1 MQNLIRWGL
10 MMVAMVFLMGCGS
23 EADGAYNDNTDDT
36 KPTNS
41 MAFTLSELQDKQ
53 FYMTKGETTTLI
65 IFHTSQYLIRSLSGL
80 DLQSGAYT
88 INSDGSL
95 AMGLNIYTRTSIN
108 GSQNWNVSESFDQNG
123 DGVSDRVT
131 PTQWYQG
138 TQGAQYALAFSIT
151 ELTGKSL
158 RSTTNGITTVLSFTS
173 TSYVRTLYN
182 TQGVVGSTSNTYNI
196 NTNGPIDL
204 GQTNMIRIAKEGT
217 VWTLK
222 EYKDNE
228 DTNATAGAIDWYL
241 DTLALSVNELKGK
254 TFYTL
259 DEAQQQLSFNET
271 SIMGKNYTLDGTQP
285 SGGTYIIPYIISA
298 QGSIVTESITYSRI
312 NSTDTYWSMKVSK
325 DTNNDGTTDDTQT
338 QLWYFQKPISR

>member
-1 MQNLIRWGL
+1 
-10 MMVAMVFLMGCGS
+10 
-23 EADGAYNDNTDDT
+23 
-36 KPTNS
+36 
-41 MAFTLSELQDKQ
+41 
-53 FYMTKGETTTLI
+53 
-65 IFHTSQYLIRSLSGL
+65 
-80 DLQSGAYT
+80 
-88 INSDGSL
+88 
-95 AMGLNIYTRTSIN
+95 MGLNIYTRTSIN
-108 GSQNWNVSESFDQNG
+108 SSQNWSVNESFDKNG

-138 TQGAQYALAFSIT
+138 TQYALAFSIK
-151 ELTGKSL
+151 ELSGKSL

-196 NTNGPIDL
+196 NTNGSIDL
-204 GQTNMIRIAKEGT
+204 GQTNLLRIAKEGN

-222 EYKDNE
+222 EYKESE
-228 DTNATAGAIDWYL
+228 DANVTGAIDWYL
-241 DTLALSVNELKGK
+241 DALALSVNELKGK

-285 SGGTYIIPYIISA
+285 SGGTYIIPYVINT

-312 NSTDTYWSMKVSK
+312 NITDTYWSMKVSK

-338 QLWYFQKPISR
+338 QLWYFQKPINQ

>member
-10 MMVAMVFLMGCGS
+10 MMVTMVFLMGCGS
-23 EADGAYNDNTDDT
+23 EADGAYTDKTEDT

-53 FYMTKGETTTLI
+53 IYMTKGETTILI
-65 IFHTSQYLIRSLSGL
+65 IFHTSQYLIRSLNGF
-80 DLQSGAYT
+80 DLEADSYT

-108 GSQNWNVSESFDQNG
+108 SSQNWSVSESFDKNG

-138 TQGAQYALAFSIT
+138 TQYALAFSIK
-151 ELTGKSL
+151 ELSGKSL

-173 TSYVRTLYN
+173 TSYVRTLSN
-182 TQGVVGSTSNTYNI
+182 TQGVISSTNNTYNI
-196 NTNGPIDL
+196 NTNGSIDL
-204 GQTNMIRIAKEGT
+204 GQTNLLRIAKEGN

-222 EYKDNE
+222 EYKESE
-228 DTNATAGAIDWYL
+228 DANVTGAIDWYL
-241 DTLALSVNELKGK
+241 DALALSVNELKGK

-285 SGGTYIIPYIISA
+285 SGGTYIIPYVINT

-312 NSTDTYWSMKVSK
+312 NITDTYWSMKVSK

-338 QLWYFQKPISR
+338 QLWYFQKPINQ

>member
-10 MMVAMVFLMGCGS
+10 MMVTMVFLMGCGS
-23 EADGAYNDNTDDT
+23 EADGAYTDKTEDT

-53 FYMTKGETTTLI
+53 IYMTKGETTILI
-65 IFHTSQYLIRSLSGL
+65 IFHTSQYLIRSLNGF
-80 DLQSGAYT
+80 DLEADSYS

-108 GSQNWNVSESFDQNG
+108 SSQNWSVSESFDKNG

-138 TQGAQYALAFSIT
+138 TQYALAFSIK
-151 ELTGKSL
+151 ELSGKSL

-196 NTNGPIDL
+196 NTNGSIDL
-204 GQTNMIRIAKEGT
+204 GQTNLLRIAKEGN

-222 EYKDNE
+222 EYKESE
-228 DTNATAGAIDWYL
+228 DANVTGAIDWYL
-241 DTLALSVNELKGK
+241 DALALSVNELKGK

-271 SIMGKNYTLDGTQP
+271 SVMGKNYTLDGTQP
-285 SGGTYIIPYIISA
+285 SGGTYIIPYVINT

-312 NSTDTYWSMKVSK
+312 NITDTYWSMKVSK

-338 QLWYFQKPISR
+338 QLWYFQKPINQ

>member
-1 MQNLIRWGL
+1 VQNLIRWGL
-10 MMVAMVFLMGCGS
+10 MMVTMVFLMGCGS
-23 EADGAYNDNTDDT
+23 EADGAYTDKTEDT

-53 FYMTKGETTTLI
+53 IYMSKGETTVLI
-65 IFHTSQYLIRSLSGL
+65 IFHTSQYLIRSLNGF
-80 DLQSGAYT
+80 DLEADSYS

-108 GSQNWNVSESFDQNG
+108 NSQNWSVSESFDKNG

-138 TQGAQYALAFSIT
+138 TQYALAFSIK
-151 ELTGKSL
+151 ELSGKSL

-196 NTNGPIDL
+196 NTNGSIDL
-204 GQTNMIRIAKEGT
+204 GQTNLLRIAKEGN

-222 EYKDNE
+222 EYKESE
-228 DTNATAGAIDWYL
+228 DANVTGAIDWYL
-241 DTLALSVNELKGK
+241 DALALSVNELKGK

-285 SGGTYIIPYIISA
+285 SGGTYIIPYVINT

-312 NSTDTYWSMKVSK
+312 NITDTYWSMKVSK

-338 QLWYFQKPISR
+338 QLWYFQKPINQ